1 MVIYFSGTGNSE
13 FVAKSLAQ
21 NLNEECVTFNE
32 LIKKN
37 KYKLEFNKAENL
49 ILIFP
54 IHAWQPPKFILEYLE
69 KVEIKGEPMISA
81 IATCGGEAGQAMRV
95 LRTTLGKKN
104 LRLRNFASVSMP
116 DNYVVMFDVEN
127 ESEINRKVEN
137 CKDFIKTI
145 TEYLNQGNSFQT
157 VNKGSFPLTKT
168 YVVGTIF
175 KKLYM
180 SSKPFEDP
188 RILPGGPGIEYNVDD
203 GMGNTVNGKLKSGSS
218 GPAWGLDY
226 ITKQALKDDI
236 AQFKTNYQDLPDEVP
251 EVKGY
256 TGWDRMRCDMGAGR

>member
-104 LRLRNFASVSMP
+104 LRLRNFASVTMP

-157 VNKGSFPLTKT
+157 VNKGSFPLSKT
-168 YVVGTIF
+168 YIVNPIF
-175 KKLYM
+175 RKMYM
-180 SSKPFEDP
+180 SSKPFFT
-188 RILPGGPGIEYNVDD
+188 DD
-203 GMGNTVNGKLKSGSS
+203 NCVNCGKCVEFCPMDNIKIVNNEVVFGKDCVQCMSCINRCPFKAIQYGKK
-218 GPAWGLDY
+218 
-226 ITKQALKDDI
+226 TK
-236 AQFKTNYQDLPDEVP
+236 
-251 EVKGY
+251 
-256 TGWDRMRCDMGAGR
+256 DRGRYVFRE